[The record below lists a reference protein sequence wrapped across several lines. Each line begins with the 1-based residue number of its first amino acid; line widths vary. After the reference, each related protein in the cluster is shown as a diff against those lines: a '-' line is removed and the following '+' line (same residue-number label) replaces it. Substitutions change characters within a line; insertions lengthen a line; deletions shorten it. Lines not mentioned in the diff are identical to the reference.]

1 MIIGE
6 RRSKHTA
13 DSYAQNNMRAY
24 AEAFSDVTK
33 YVLNEAHCDLFSN
46 PTTAIMNQ
54 QADAAMKQFFVEN
67 SCDTTGMSA
76 SELEDHQVTMEA
88 QYENDREAIL
98 EHTSVGEMN
107 PIVGMTFPIHKYIL
121 MNMVFDKG
129 AIPKIVAQ
137 APKFT
142 LTMENR
148 ILVDTKGNEIDM
160 FFDQNKM
167 TAAINET
174 AAPTVIEFAA
184 LPVTDET
191 EIVVDKLKGTTMD
204 SLSIETYISAVQFKD
219 VYFEVGDILP
229 NDEGYIEEDGKKAEV
244 AGAHDVWVRTN
255 FMFTPAYSQ
264 NDYERT
270 LMCTVKYAHKSKG
283 AGEDAAVTTVED
295 TDTIVGSMQNNRLN
309 IAAIKGNVK
318 GVRVT
323 AKLDTSN
330 ARQTACSVKWKSHTR
345 IEEIP
350 NAIPIN
356 TTISPEEVKD
366 IAALYNVNQLT
377 KIMSMTQSVLGNYK
391 DDTIKSKLDDSY
403 KRLDARS
410 KDYGTFDFAPREGYA
425 LDHVEWRHKTFMD
438 YFDTHVT
445 KLLQVLND
453 PNMVI
458 TVFGNPDIVRKITPT
473 EYSYQTPSSIGPVD
487 LDYVKTVVTSDRRCY
502 QFIGSDKMRDTTEL
516 IVVLCPRGSDRIMYA
531 IYDYQMYISNEIR
544 NADNP
549 ALPAIH
555 AFERW
560 KFTEFQ
566 PVQGRIQILNPT
578 GIKPESY
585 NAIRYKEVQ

>member
-6 RRSKHTA
+6 RRSKNVA

-33 YVLNEAHCDLFSN
+33 YVLNEAHCDLFSA
-46 PTTAIMNQ
+46 PTTAIMNR

-67 SCDTTGMSA
+67 SCDTAGMTA
-76 SELEDHQVTMEA
+76 TELEDHQVTMEA

-98 EHTSVGEMN
+98 EHTSIGSMN

-174 AAPTVIEFAA
+174 AAPTVIEFTT

-204 SLSIETYISAVQFKD
+204 SLSIETYISAVLFKD

-229 NDEGYIEEDGKKAEV
+229 NDEGYIEEDGKKAEE

-270 LMCTVKYAHKSKG
+270 LMCTVKYAHKKNDTS
-283 AGEDAAVTTVED
+283 AVTTVED
-295 TDTIVGSMQNNRLN
+295 TDTIVGSMQNDRLN

-330 ARQTACSVKWKSHTR
+330 ARQTTCSVKWKSHTR

-578 GIKPESY
+578 GIKPENY
-585 NAIRYKEVQ
+585 NSIRYKEVQ

>member
-46 PTTAIMNQ
+46 PTTAIMNR
-54 QADAAMKQFFVEN
+54 QADAAMKQFFIEN

-76 SELEDHQVTMEA
+76 AELEDHQVTMEA

-174 AAPTVIEFAA
+174 AAPTVIEFTT

-229 NDEGYIEEDGKKAEV
+229 NDEGYIEEDGKKAEE

-270 LMCTVKYAHKSKG
+270 LMCTVKYAHKKNDTS
-283 AGEDAAVTTVED
+283 AVTTVED

-445 KLLQVLND
+445 TLLQVLND

-502 QFIGSDKMRDTTEL
+502 QFIGSDKMRNTTEL

-578 GIKPESY
+578 GIKPENY
-585 NAIRYKEVQ
+585 NSIRYKEVQ

>member
-33 YVLNEAHCDLFSN
+33 YVLNEAHCDLFLN

-174 AAPTVIEFAA
+174 AAPTVIEFTT

-270 LMCTVKYAHKSKG
+270 LMCTVKYAHKKNDTSS
-283 AGEDAAVTTVED
+283 VTTVED
-295 TDTIVGSMQNNRLN
+295 TDTIVGSMQNDRLN

-330 ARQTACSVKWKSHTR
+330 ARQTTCSVKWKSHTR

>member
-76 SELEDHQVTMEA
+76 AELEDHQVTMEA

-174 AAPTVIEFAA
+174 AAPTVIEFTT

-229 NDEGYIEEDGKKAEV
+229 NDEGYIEEDGEKATE

-270 LMCTVKYAHKSKG
+270 LMCTVKYAHKKNDTST
-283 AGEDAAVTTVED
+283 VTTVED
-295 TDTIVGSMQNNRLN
+295 TDTIVGSMQNDRLN

-330 ARQTACSVKWKSHTR
+330 ARQTTCSVKWKSHTR

-578 GIKPESY
+578 GIKPENY
-585 NAIRYKEVQ
+585 NSIRYKEVQ

>member
-1 MIIGE
+1 
-6 RRSKHTA
+6 
-13 DSYAQNNMRAY
+13 
-24 AEAFSDVTK
+24 
-33 YVLNEAHCDLFSN
+33 
-46 PTTAIMNQ
+46 
-54 QADAAMKQFFVEN
+54 
-67 SCDTTGMSA
+67 
-76 SELEDHQVTMEA
+76 
-88 QYENDREAIL
+88 
-98 EHTSVGEMN
+98 
-107 PIVGMTFPIHKYIL
+107 
-121 MNMVFDKG
+121 
-129 AIPKIVAQ
+129 
-137 APKFT
+137 
-142 LTMENR
+142 MENR

-174 AAPTVIEFAA
+174 AAPTVIEFKT

-204 SLSIETYISAVQFKD
+204 SLSIETYISAVLFKD

-229 NDEGYIEEDGKKAEV
+229 NDEGYIEEDGKKAED

-270 LMCTVKYAHKSKG
+270 LMCTVKYAHKVNNSGVK
-283 AGEDAAVTTVED
+283 TVED
-295 TDTIVGSMQNNRLN
+295 TDTIVGSMQNDRLN

-330 ARQTACSVKWKSHTR
+330 ARQTTCSVKWKSHTR

-578 GIKPESY
+578 GIKPENY
-585 NAIRYKEVQ
+585 NSIRYKEVQ

>member
-33 YVLNEAHCDLFSN
+33 YVLNEAHCDLFLN

-174 AAPTVIEFAA
+174 AAPTVIEFTT

-219 VYFEVGDILP
+219 VYFEIGDILP

-270 LMCTVKYAHKSKG
+270 LMCTVKYAHKKYDESK
-283 AGEDAAVTTVED
+283 VTTVED
-295 TDTIVGSMQNNRLN
+295 TDTIVGSMQNDRLN

-330 ARQTACSVKWKSHTR
+330 ARQATCSVKWKSHTR

>member
-46 PTTAIMNQ
+46 PTTAIMNR
-54 QADAAMKQFFVEN
+54 QADAAMKQFFIEN

-76 SELEDHQVTMEA
+76 AELEDHQVTMEA

-98 EHTSVGEMN
+98 EHTSVGAMN

-174 AAPTVIEFAA
+174 AAPTVIEFTT
-184 LPVTDET
+184 LPVTDDT

-229 NDEGYIEEDGKKAEV
+229 NAEGYIEEDGKKAEE

-270 LMCTVKYAHKSKG
+270 LMCTVKYAHKKNDTS
-283 AGEDAAVTTVED
+283 AVTTVED
-295 TDTIVGSMQNNRLN
+295 TDTIVGSMQNDRLN

-330 ARQTACSVKWKSHTR
+330 ARQTSCSVKWKSHTR

-445 KLLQVLND
+445 TLLQVLND

-578 GIKPESY
+578 GIKPENY
-585 NAIRYKEVQ
+585 NSIRYKEVQ

>member
-46 PTTAIMNQ
+46 PTTAIMNR
-54 QADAAMKQFFVEN
+54 QADAAMKQFFIEN

-76 SELEDHQVTMEA
+76 AELEDHQVTMEA

-174 AAPTVIEFAA
+174 AAPTVIEFTT

-229 NDEGYIEEDGKKAEV
+229 NDEGYIEEDGKKAEE

-270 LMCTVKYAHKSKG
+270 LMCTVKYAHKKNDTS
-283 AGEDAAVTTVED
+283 AVTTVED

-309 IAAIKGNVK
+309 IASIKGNVK

-549 ALPAIH
+549 ALPAIN

-578 GIKPESY
+578 GIKPENY
-585 NAIRYKEVQ
+585 NSIRYKEVQ

>member
-33 YVLNEAHCDLFSN
+33 YVLNEAHCDLFLN

-174 AAPTVIEFAA
+174 AAPTVIEFTT

-270 LMCTVKYAHKSKG
+270 LMCTVKYAHKKNDTSS
-283 AGEDAAVTTVED
+283 VTTVED
-295 TDTIVGSMQNNRLN
+295 TDTIVGSMQNDRLN

-330 ARQTACSVKWKSHTR
+330 ARQTTCSVKWKSHTR

-549 ALPAIH
+549 ALHAIH

>member
-46 PTTAIMNQ
+46 PTTAIMNR

-174 AAPTVIEFAA
+174 AAPTVIEFTT

-229 NDEGYIEEDGKKAEV
+229 NADGYIEEDGKKAEE

-270 LMCTVKYAHKSKG
+270 LMCTVKYAHKKNDTS
-283 AGEDAAVTTVED
+283 AVTTVED
-295 TDTIVGSMQNNRLN
+295 TDTIVGSMQNDRLN

-330 ARQTACSVKWKSHTR
+330 ARQATCSVKWKSHTR

-578 GIKPESY
+578 GIKPENY

>member
-46 PTTAIMNQ
+46 PTTAIMNR

-174 AAPTVIEFAA
+174 AAPTVIEFTT

-229 NDEGYIEEDGKKAEV
+229 NDEGYIEEDGKKAEA

-270 LMCTVKYAHKSKG
+270 LMCTVKYAHKKNDTSS
-283 AGEDAAVTTVED
+283 VTTVED

-578 GIKPESY
+578 GIKPENY

>member
-1 MIIGE
+1 
-6 RRSKHTA
+6 
-13 DSYAQNNMRAY
+13 
-24 AEAFSDVTK
+24 
-33 YVLNEAHCDLFSN
+33 
-46 PTTAIMNQ
+46 
-54 QADAAMKQFFVEN
+54 
-67 SCDTTGMSA
+67 
-76 SELEDHQVTMEA
+76 
-88 QYENDREAIL
+88 
-98 EHTSVGEMN
+98 
-107 PIVGMTFPIHKYIL
+107 
-121 MNMVFDKG
+121 
-129 AIPKIVAQ
+129 
-137 APKFT
+137 
-142 LTMENR
+142 
-148 ILVDTKGNEIDM
+148 
-160 FFDQNKM
+160 
-167 TAAINET
+167 
-174 AAPTVIEFAA
+174 
-184 LPVTDET
+184 
-191 EIVVDKLKGTTMD
+191 
-204 SLSIETYISAVQFKD
+204 
-219 VYFEVGDILP
+219 
-229 NDEGYIEEDGKKAEV
+229 
-244 AGAHDVWVRTN
+244 
-255 FMFTPAYSQ
+255 
-264 NDYERT
+264 
-270 LMCTVKYAHKSKG
+270 
-283 AGEDAAVTTVED
+283 
-295 TDTIVGSMQNNRLN
+295 
-309 IAAIKGNVK
+309 
-318 GVRVT
+318 
-323 AKLDTSN
+323 
-330 ARQTACSVKWKSHTR
+330 
-345 IEEIP
+345 
-350 NAIPIN
+350 
-356 TTISPEEVKD
+356 
-366 IAALYNVNQLT
+366 
-377 KIMSMTQSVLGNYK
+377 MTQSVLGNYK

-585 NAIRYKEVQ
+585 NTIRYKEVK

>member
-76 SELEDHQVTMEA
+76 AELEDHQMTMEA

-174 AAPTVIEFAA
+174 AAPTVIEFKT

-204 SLSIETYISAVQFKD
+204 SLSIETYISAVLFKD

-229 NDEGYIEEDGKKAEV
+229 NDEGYIEEDGKKAED

-270 LMCTVKYAHKSKG
+270 LMCTVKYAHKVNNSGVK
-283 AGEDAAVTTVED
+283 TVED
-295 TDTIVGSMQNNRLN
+295 TDTIVGSMQNDRLN

-330 ARQTACSVKWKSHTR
+330 ARQTTCSVKWKSHTR

-578 GIKPESY
+578 GIKPENY
-585 NAIRYKEVQ
+585 NSIRYKEVQ

>member
-46 PTTAIMNQ
+46 PTTAIMNR

-174 AAPTVIEFAA
+174 AAPTVIEFTT

-219 VYFEVGDILP
+219 VYFEIGDILP

-270 LMCTVKYAHKSKG
+270 LMCTVKYAHKKNDSSQ
-283 AGEDAAVTTVED
+283 VTTVED
-295 TDTIVGSMQNNRLN
+295 TDTIVGSMQNDRLN

-330 ARQTACSVKWKSHTR
+330 ARQATCSVKWKSHTR

-585 NAIRYKEVQ
+585 NTIRYKEVK

>member
-1 MIIGE
+1 
-6 RRSKHTA
+6 
-13 DSYAQNNMRAY
+13 
-24 AEAFSDVTK
+24 
-33 YVLNEAHCDLFSN
+33 
-46 PTTAIMNQ
+46 
-54 QADAAMKQFFVEN
+54 
-67 SCDTTGMSA
+67 
-76 SELEDHQVTMEA
+76 
-88 QYENDREAIL
+88 
-98 EHTSVGEMN
+98 
-107 PIVGMTFPIHKYIL
+107 
-121 MNMVFDKG
+121 
-129 AIPKIVAQ
+129 
-137 APKFT
+137 
-142 LTMENR
+142 
-148 ILVDTKGNEIDM
+148 
-160 FFDQNKM
+160 
-167 TAAINET
+167 
-174 AAPTVIEFAA
+174 
-184 LPVTDET
+184 
-191 EIVVDKLKGTTMD
+191 MD

-219 VYFEVGDILP
+219 VYFEIGDILP

-270 LMCTVKYAHKSKG
+270 LMCTVKYAHKKNDSSQ
-283 AGEDAAVTTVED
+283 VTTVED
-295 TDTIVGSMQNNRLN
+295 TDTIVGSMQNDRLN

-330 ARQTACSVKWKSHTR
+330 ARQATCSVKWKSHTR

-585 NAIRYKEVQ
+585 NTIRYKEVK